1 MNVIQNMN
9 CPICSFS
16 KSEKVFEITD
26 HLFQTTSEMFQIRRC
41 RECSVLFLFPR
52 PSPEDMWK
60 YYPDAYW
67 VGPGQAAHG
76 LKAMLTEFYRRVVL
90 IDHVRFVRQ
99 AARNLQKHGKPIRLL
114 DVGCGD
120 GSFLETCGIKTC
132 TGLDAS
138 VNAVM
143 GARSRGIDA
152 VLGSLDKSPFLEKSF
167 SIITMFHFLEHVWPV
182 ENYLEAAKYLLA
194 DGGDL
199 ILQVPN
205 ADSWQ
210 AQLLRKR
217 WAGYEVPRHL
227 VNYSAETL
235 QRVLQDNGFRIVRK
249 THFSLRDNAP
259 MLARSLAPRLYPPAR
274 SASDINQK
282 GFLAWISDIGFL
294 GLSIASLPFAL
305 AESFAG
311 QGASVMVCA
320 KKECHPD
327 NVIGHAQMKI
337 R

>member
-1 MNVIQNMN
+1 MN
-9 CPICSFS
+9 CPICSFP

-26 HLFQTTSEMFQIRRC
+26 HLFQTTSRLFQIRQCQEC
-41 RECSVLFLFPR
+41 RVLFLFPR
-52 PSPEDMWK
+52 PSSEDMWK
-60 YYPDAYW
+60 YYPDEYW
-67 VGPGQAAHG
+67 VGPGKTVHG
-76 LKAMLTEFYRRVVL
+76 LKAVLTEIYRRVVL
-90 IDHVRFVRQ
+90 IDHVRFVRES
-99 AARNLQKHGKPIRLL
+99 AYDLQRQGEPVKLL

-120 GSFLETCGIKTC
+120 GSFLETCGIKPC

-138 VNAVM
+138 VNAVK
-143 GARSRGIDA
+143 AAKSRGIDA
-152 VLGSLDKSPFLEKSF
+152 VLGSLDKSPFWEKSF

-182 ENYLEAAKYLLA
+182 ENYLEAAKKLLA
-194 DGGDL
+194 DDGEL

-210 AQLLRKR
+210 AGLLRKR

-227 VNYSAETL
+227 INYSASTL
-235 QRVLQDNGFRIVRK
+235 TRVLQDNGFGIVRK
-249 THFSLRDNAP
+249 THFCLRDNAP

-274 SASDINQK
+274 SASDADQK

-294 GLSIASLPFAL
+294 GLSIGALPFAI

-320 KKECHPD
+320 KKEC
-327 NVIGHAQMKI
+327 
-337 R
+337 